1 MYIKRKKKREIYV
14 NGVSFFFFFM
24 SIHFQHIFPF
34 STILPESLLGTGL
47 HQLTP
52 YLPQSTKS
60 IPTRLGSPRP
70 NPDETT
76 SGLDEIKAWG
86 VPYFQSSTRS
96 SADRV

>member
-52 YLPQSTKS
+52 YLPQSTNVHFF
-60 IPTRLGSPRP
+60 SPRSQAFSTLSS
-70 NPDETT
+70 TT
-76 SGLDEIKAWG
+76 SS
-86 VPYFQSSTRS
+86 YHR
-96 SADRV
+96 